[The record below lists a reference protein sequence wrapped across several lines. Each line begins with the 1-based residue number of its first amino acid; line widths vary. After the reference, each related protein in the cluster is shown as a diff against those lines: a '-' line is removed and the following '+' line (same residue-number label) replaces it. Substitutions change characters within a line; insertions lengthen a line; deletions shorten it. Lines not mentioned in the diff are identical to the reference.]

1 MNLSLRKITYKKPK
15 RLVKFEKNVA
25 KKWNAK
31 KKQLRKRFLFVTIMK
46 RSVMRQL
53 ERIGQKIVRISPP
66 WLRRIGRVVWRPFA
80 FMIRRTRLLLGRRPH
95 RSFHLTR
102 RRDYKRSLQLP
113 GYWAFTNR
121 VRAMLWKNRR
131 LFGGLML
138 TYFIVAFLFNSF
150 GQQETYQLLSDAIY
164 GIGGDAFQGNWGK
177 ITASGILLF
186 TSIQQG
192 LTPDATAAQTV
203 LGGLTAFFAW
213 LATVWALRNIMAG
226 HKVRVRDAIYSSGG
240 PILPTVLVGLT
251 IGIQLLPLSLGI
263 LIYNAAIASQLISG
277 VEAMLAWVVV
287 ALLGILS
294 LYWLVATF
302 IALVVVTLPGMY
314 PWQAIRTAGD
324 LIIGRRLRV
333 LLRLVWLVAIVVVV
347 WVMLLIPVILLDQW
361 IKSVWPVLAPA
372 PLVPLSMLAMSSVT
386 IIFVATYVYMLY
398 RKVVEDDAK
407 PA

>member
-1 MNLSLRKITYKKPK
+1 MKLSLPKISYKKPK
-15 RLVKFEKNVA
+15 ELIRVEKKLA
-25 KKWNAK
+25 KKWNATK
-31 KKQLRKRFLFVTIMK
+31 KRVIKQFAFITIIK
-46 RSVMRQL
+46 NKITLQAHRL
-53 ERIGQKIVRISPP
+53 GQKIVRISPP
-66 WLRRIGRVVWRPFA
+66 WLRRVGRIVWRPFG
-80 FMIRRTRLLLGRRPH
+80 FVIWRVRLLLRRRPH
-95 RSFHLTR
+95 RSFRLTK

-113 GYWAFTNR
+113 GYWSFTNR
-121 VRAMLWKNRR
+121 VRAILWKNRR

-138 TYFIVAFLFNSF
+138 TYFLVAFLFNSF

-164 GIGGDAFQGNWGK
+164 GVGGDAFDGNWGK

-226 HKVRVRDAIYSSGG
+226 HKVSVRDAIYSSGG
-240 PILPTVLVGLT
+240 PVLPTILVGLVT
-251 IGIQLLPLSLGI
+251 AVQLLPLSLAI

-287 ALLGILS
+287 ALLGVLS
-294 LYWLVATF
+294 LYWLTSTLV
-302 IALVVVTLPGMY
+302 ALVVVTLPGMY
-314 PWQAIRTAGD
+314 PWQAIRTASD
-324 LIIGRRLRV
+324 LIVGRRLRI
-333 LLRLVWLVAIVVVV
+333 LLRLVWLTVLVLLA
-347 WVMLLIPVILLDQW
+347 WVILLVPVILFDQW
-361 IKSVWPVLAPA
+361 IKSVWPVTGPM
-372 PLVPLSMLAMSSVT
+372 PLVPLSMLGMSAVT
-386 IIFVATYVYMLY
+386 IIFVAAYVYMLY